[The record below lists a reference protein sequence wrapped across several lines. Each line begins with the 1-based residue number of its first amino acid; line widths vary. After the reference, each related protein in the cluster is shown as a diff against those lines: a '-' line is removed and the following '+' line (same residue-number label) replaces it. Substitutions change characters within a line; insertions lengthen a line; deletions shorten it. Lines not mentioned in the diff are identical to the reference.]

1 MKTVIM
7 ESLGVSD
14 EVLAEK
20 EKPFKEKGMEF
31 VHYTRNDDIETLK
44 KEAAEAD
51 VMILANMP
59 ITKEV
64 LAAAPHLQFVNIGF
78 TGVDHVDI
86 GYCRDNHIAV
96 SNASGY
102 ATEPV
107 AELAVG
113 DVISLYRCLFE
124 ADKRARAGKTKAG
137 LSAREIKGK
146 TVGIIGLGKIGMRTA
161 ELFHAFGAEILAN
174 KKHPC
179 PEPEWITLTSVEE
192 IMKKCDIV
200 VLNCPLNDETRHM
213 INAERIAMMK
223 KDAVLVN
230 MARGAVVDNK
240 ALAEALQAGRIA
252 GAAID
257 VFDKEP
263 PLDETEPLLKCENAL
278 LTPHIGFYSQEA
290 MLMRADI
297 IFDNLAAW
305 LDHKQKNIILQ

>member
-1 MKTVIM
+1 
-7 ESLGVSD
+7 
-14 EVLAEK
+14 
-20 EKPFKEKGMEF
+20 
-31 VHYTRNDDIETLK
+31 
-44 KEAAEAD
+44 
-51 VMILANMP
+51 MILANMP